1 MAIRDMNQLRKMPF
15 HEVDAKADVKFKDF
29 EYAWRSPKHQLPDGR
44 ELKMKDVLTMW
55 ESPLWVPKVINNN
68 IQEAIEPMLIAT
80 NMLQRLPFNGY
91 GTFVDM
97 PVMGAVDGDF
107 EVGELETFP
116 ELRVTYGPAAQIANA
131 PAKYGVAVKFSDEV
145 LRYSQFDV
153 ITMATRQA
161 ARALARN
168 KEEKIWNMWYK
179 LARVTH
185 DNLSPLNSAFGTT
198 TGRDLTGAQNGTI
211 TMDDVFEMYA
221 QVLAHGY
228 TPNLLFVHPLT
239 WLMFLQDAQLRAF
252 AQMNQ
257 QAWYPGQW
265 TGNPAHQ
272 DFPAGFG
279 GQALPGGQARS
290 WPNQNGHVPKDGDGN
305 VLPIG
310 ADGEYQ
316 NLRTAPVLPSYLGLP
331 FRIVVSPWVPYDV
344 SSNTTSIIMADS
356 NELGFYIEEHG
367 PKSNEWTDPETD
379 ILKIKISERYLIRPK
394 DRGLGLAIAK
404 NIVVDSNK
412 IILPATAH
420 IDVAGSISAA
430 TRNVAVP

>member
-1 MAIRDMNQLRKMPF
+1 
-15 HEVDAKADVKFKDF
+15 
-29 EYAWRSPKHQLPDGR
+29 
-44 ELKMKDVLTMW
+44 MW

-68 IQEAIEPMLIAT
+68 MQEAIEPMLIAT

-107 EVGELETFP
+107 EVGELEAYP

-131 PAKYGVAVKFSDEV
+131 PAKYGLAVKFSDEV

-168 KEEKIWNMWYK
+168 KEEKIWNMWSK

-185 DNLSPLNSAFGTT
+185 DNLMPLNSAFGTT
-198 TGRDLTGAQNGTI
+198 TGRDLTGAQNGTL
-211 TMDDVFEMYA
+211 TMDDIFEMYA

-228 TPNLLFVHPLT
+228 TPDLMFVHPLT
-239 WLMFLQDAQLRAF
+239 WMMFLQDAQLRQF
-252 AQMNQ
+252 ALVNQ
-257 QAWYPGQW
+257 SAWYPQQFN
-265 TGNPAHQ
+265 GNPAFQ
-272 DFPAGFG
+272 QWPGGFG
-279 GQALPGGQARS
+279 GRALPGGEYRS
-290 WPNQNGHVPKDGDGN
+290 WPNSAHTPKSGDGDA
-305 VLPIG
+305 LPIG

-316 NLRTAPVLPSYLGLP
+316 NLQASPVLPSYLGLP

-344 SSNTTSIIMADS
+344 ASNTTSIIMADS
-356 NELGFYIEEHG
+356 KELGYYIEEHG

-412 IILPATAH
+412 IILPAMAQ